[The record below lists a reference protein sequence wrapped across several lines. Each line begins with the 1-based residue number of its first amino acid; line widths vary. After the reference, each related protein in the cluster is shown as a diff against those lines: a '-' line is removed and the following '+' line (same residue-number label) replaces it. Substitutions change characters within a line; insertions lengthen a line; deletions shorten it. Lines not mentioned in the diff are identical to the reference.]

1 VSDADAN
8 NFPQLFRL
16 RQTFQG
22 PAVDDLAGEVHRQL
36 GSLNLEKKIS
46 PGQTVAITVGS
57 RGIANIPAI
66 TKAIVDFV
74 RELKAEPFI
83 VPAMG
88 SHGGATAE
96 GQIEVLKSL
105 GVTEATCGCPIR
117 SSMDTVVVTKA
128 EEGFEVHFDREAF
141 EADHVI
147 VCGRIKLHTDFRGE
161 IQSGLMKMMLIGLG
175 KQRGASIYHKAFQD
189 YSFDQIVRSVSA
201 DVVKHCRIAA
211 GLALVEN
218 GYEQTA
224 IIEAVEPEKI
234 ETREPELLKLADQW
248 MARLPFDDI
257 DLLIVDEIGKNIS
270 GTGMDT
276 NVVGRKRNE
285 NSATDIEKPRIKKIL
300 VRSLTE
306 ATHGNA
312 TGIGVADFTTQSV
325 VDEMDYVKTSVN
337 CVTSGRTAVGNIPI
351 CFATDEQT
359 IRAAL
364 DTIGLVPGPD
374 ARVVRIKNTL
384 HLEEMLCSRALLQ
397 EAEQRDGAEIV
408 SELTEMK
415 FNDKGALVD
424 AG

>member
-1 VSDADAN
+1 VSDADTN

-22 PAVDDLAGEVHRQL
+22 PAVDDLAEEVHRQL
-36 GSLNLEKKIS
+36 GSLNLEKKIN

-74 RELKAEPFI
+74 RGLKAEPFI

-105 GVTEATCGCPIR
+105 GVTESTCGCPIR

-147 VCGRIKLHTDFRGE
+147 VCGRVKLHTDFRGE

-211 GLALVEN
+211 GLAIVEN

-224 IIEAVEPEKI
+224 VIEAVEPEKI
-234 ETREPELLKLADQW
+234 EMREPELLKLADQW

-300 VRSLTE
+300 VRSLNE

-312 TGIGVADFTTQSV
+312 TGIGVADFTTQRV

-397 EAEQRDGAEIV
+397 EAEQRDGVEVV
-408 SELTEMK
+408 SELTDMK